1 MAPALTPRA
10 LSPSHR
16 SVRSIAIRVTFADP
30 PASFPTRETVLALSA
45 RRAAEKLA
53 PQSIH
58 LRRCLSI
65 PSFCRRGLQERPPP
79 ALAASSQRR
88 FHPKQVKCLE

>member
-10 LSPSHR
+10 LSPPHR
-16 SVRSIAIRVTFADP
+16 SVRSIARGLTSADP
-30 PASFPTRETVLALSA
+30 PASFPPRETVLALSA
-45 RRAAEKLA
+45 RRAAERLA

-65 PSFCRRGLQERPPP
+65 PSFCRRGLQERQPP
-79 ALAASSQRR
+79 ALAASLQRR
-88 FHPKQVKCLE
+88 LRPKQVRCLE